1 MRGLSSQNVIVRHNA
16 VSSSQ
21 FLTFSKH
28 FMTVCAC
35 FAVARCCP
43 TSGRRVYVS
52 GWRYPLMFLFAE
64 PKHTCTLNQ
73 RRKCFPS
80 RAHSPLLSLPPLIV
94 LTQSAP
100 INKSASAFDDSQCEC
115 FFPSNCLRANISFIL
130 SHEKSVPSSFQ
141 IANFA
146 HFSPC
151 FFFFFLSPSVHMYKS
166 TFQQ

>member
-1 MRGLSSQNVIVRHNA
+1 MHTQPETQVFLIPCSLSSA
-16 VSSSQ
+16 
-21 FLTFSKH
+21 
-28 FMTVCAC
+28 
-35 FAVARCCP
+35 
-43 TSGRRVYVS
+43 
-52 GWRYPLMFLFAE
+52 
-64 PKHTCTLNQ
+64 
-73 RRKCFPS
+73 
-80 RAHSPLLSLPPLIV
+80 LPASLIV

-151 FFFFFLSPSVHMYKS
+151 FVLFFFCLPTCTCTRARSSSDQGNASESWLHSQSKGCHSAVLTEISCLIDSQCH
-166 TFQQ
+166 